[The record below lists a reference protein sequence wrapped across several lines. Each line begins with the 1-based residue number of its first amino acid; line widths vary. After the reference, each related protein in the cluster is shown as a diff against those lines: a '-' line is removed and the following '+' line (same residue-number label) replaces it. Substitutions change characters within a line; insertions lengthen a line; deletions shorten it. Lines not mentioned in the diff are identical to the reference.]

1 MASTDTFKLKHEEL
15 TEEMLDAFL
24 RNRDEMIGLIHEI
37 AKELDEVHKNVKITK
52 VVTGSTGI
60 AGTILCI
67 TGFALA
73 IPTAGLSMFLTI
85 GGGALAAASGTAHLG
100 SDITERLITKSRLE
114 KFNELCQADEA
125 NVLKLN
131 DFLQKENEKL
141 QNEIGEHTLRQ
152 ITSSICGEVSSFTN
166 LTCSIVRITQAATLT
181 IDTIKIIGLASAA
194 LSKD

>member
-1 MASTDTFKLKHEEL
+1 LKHEEL

-85 GGGALAAASGTAHLG
+85 GGGALAATSGTVHLG

-181 IDTIKIIGLASAA
+181 IDTIKIIGVASAA